1 MSKLLFSLLLL
12 IALPVRAQNPQI
24 NISQEQIDNLAIKLG
39 NIVSGQQVPMLYAP
53 ARIVVPSYHEQLI
66 NVPQPGFLTQLH
78 ANIGDR
84 VKKGQ
89 IMAQLH
95 SPELVALQQQFLTAQ
110 SELHLASLA
119 QGRDQKLLQA
129 GVIAERRW
137 QETQALHGS
146 KAAIADEANQLLSM
160 AGMSAVEIAQLIKT
174 HKLSSQIQIRA
185 PIDGVVLERMATLGS
200 RLDLLAPLYRMADL
214 SELWLEINV
223 PQEKMPAVQLGNQV
237 KIDDAAVS
245 GKITLLGQSVD
256 EDTQTILARA
266 LLTGKTDRLRV
277 GQNLTA
283 QIMLHSEQTAFK
295 VPNTAIAQQNGQH
308 FVFVRNTDGFAVT
321 EIHILGKQANESLIT
336 GTLTGEEQIA
346 LQGSVALKANWLGLS
361 GDD

>member
-1 MSKLLFSLLLL
+1 
-12 IALPVRAQNPQI
+12 
-24 NISQEQIDNLAIKLG
+24 
-39 NIVSGQQVPMLYAP
+39 
-53 ARIVVPSYHEQLI
+53 
-66 NVPQPGFLTQLH
+66 
-78 ANIGDR
+78 
-84 VKKGQ
+84 
-89 IMAQLH
+89 
-95 SPELVALQQQFLTAQ
+95 
-110 SELHLASLA
+110 
-119 QGRDQKLLQA
+119 
-129 GVIAERRW
+129 
-137 QETQALHGS
+137 
-146 KAAIADEANQLLSM
+146 
-160 AGMSAVEIAQLIKT
+160 
-174 HKLSSQIQIRA
+174 
-185 PIDGVVLERMATLGS
+185 
-200 RLDLLAPLYRMADL
+200 MADL